1 MLFDN
6 NNVDLDFALL
16 NLTSGNNL
24 GKSINMTNKMFDKS
38 NPNILPA
45 KEGFLRGNMFKN
57 EYVPY
62 KNLTYINIRPKSDR
76 EAKLFNVMQYSFAI
90 NDLNLYL
97 DLHPDDKEVMNLFEQ
112 LVKEEK
118 EAKKE
123 YMESYGPLT
132 VNKTKGD
139 KFTWIDSP
147 WPWDDL
153 GGNLYV

>member
-24 GKSINMTNKMFDKS
+24 GKSINMTNQMFDKS

-97 DLHPDDKEVMNLFEQ
+97 DLHPDDKEVMDLFEQ

>member
-97 DLHPDDKEVMNLFEQ
+97 DLHPDDKEVMDLFEQ

>member
-90 NDLNLYL
+90 NYLNLYL